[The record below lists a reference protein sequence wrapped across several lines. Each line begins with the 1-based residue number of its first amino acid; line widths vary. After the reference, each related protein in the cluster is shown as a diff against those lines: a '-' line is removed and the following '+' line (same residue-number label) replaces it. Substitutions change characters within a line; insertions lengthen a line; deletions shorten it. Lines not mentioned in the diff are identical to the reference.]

1 MPSAIDAVYPPEVWA
16 RESLMVLQ
24 NHNVMAPLVHRNF
37 DQEVAQFGDMVRT
50 RRPEVF
56 AVADLANDVV
66 GGLVEGTN
74 ATTPISGSMTVNAA
88 TATNVSITLDKH
100 KHVAFGITSKDQ
112 ATSIK
117 NLVEEFMEPA
127 MIPLAQEVDSDLLK
141 ALTGWQTANSSKS
154 NYYVPSEVDINSNFD
169 AAGLAGVQKQL
180 LDQKVPFAPISGQS
194 RVSMV
199 LNTDHHSEIIR
210 DQSVI
215 GADTSG
221 LNPPPIR
228 TGFVATLFGMN
239 VYIDQLLSDAATYG
253 NSTGGTAKAQS
264 VAFHKNAVA
273 LVTRPLESVG
283 GDYGVRSATMTKD
296 GIGLR
301 VMMSYEHRYA
311 QHLVSC
317 DLLYGVGMLDNGLAT
332 RIVDTATST

>member
-1 MPSAIDAVYPPEVWA
+1 MASIDSVYPPEIWA

-37 DQEVAQFGDMVRT
+37 ESEVAQYGDVVRT
-50 RRPEVF
+50 RRPDVF
-56 AVADLANDVV
+56 TAADLVNGVV
-66 GGLVEGTN
+66 NVQADHDSGTTSN
-74 ATTPISGSMTVNAA
+74 TVPSGAMTVNSAQA
-88 TATNVSITLDKH
+88 TGVSITLDKH
-100 KHVAFGITSKDQ
+100 KHVAFGITSRDQ

-127 MIPLAQEVDSDLLK
+127 MIPLAEAVDLDILS
-141 ALTGWQTANSSKS
+141 AMTSSTLGLS
-154 NYYVPSEVDINSNFD
+154 GGSVQGAAASVNVGSGFD
-169 AAGLAGVQKQL
+169 TAGLASVQKSL
-180 LDQKVPFAPISGQS
+180 LDAKVPFAPVSGQS

-199 LNTDHHSEIIR
+199 LNTQHHSEIIT
-210 DQSVI
+210 QGAVI

-239 VYIDQLLSDAATYG
+239 VYIDQQVPKDGQTD
-253 NSTGGTAKAQS
+253 QS
-264 VAFHKNAVA
+264 IAFHKNACA
-273 LVTRPLESVG
+273 LVTRPLEGVG

-296 GIGLR
+296 GVGLR

-311 QHLVSC
+311 QWLVSL
-317 DLLYGVGMLDNGLAT
+317 DILYGVAMLDARLGCT
-332 RIVDTATST
+332 IKG

>member
-1 MPSAIDAVYPPEVWA
+1 MASIDSVYPPEIWA

-37 DQEVAQFGDMVRT
+37 ESEVAQYGDVVRT
-50 RRPEVF
+50 RRPDVF
-56 AVADLANDVV
+56 TAADLVNGVV
-66 GGLVEGTN
+66 NLQADHDSTS
-74 ATTPISGSMTVNAA
+74 TPPSNTVPSGAMTVNSAQA
-88 TATNVSITLDKH
+88 TGVSITLNKH
-100 KHVAFGITSKDQ
+100 KHVAFGITSRDQ

-127 MIPLAQEVDSDLLK
+127 MIPLAEAVDLDILSAMTDGTNGLSGTGVQGK
-141 ALTGWQTANSSKS
+141 ALSVDVSSG
-154 NYYVPSEVDINSNFD
+154 FD
-169 AAGLAGVQKQL
+169 TAGLAGVQKSL
-180 LDQKVPFAPISGQS
+180 LDAKVPFAPVSGQS

-199 LNTDHHSEIIR
+199 LNTQHHSEIIT
-210 DQSVI
+210 QGAVI

-239 VYIDQLLSDAATYG
+239 VYIDQQVPKDGQTD
-253 NSTGGTAKAQS
+253 QS
-264 VAFHKNAVA
+264 IAFHKNACA
-273 LVTRPLESVG
+273 LVTRPLEGVG

-296 GIGLR
+296 GVGLR

-311 QHLVSC
+311 QWLVSL
-317 DLLYGVGMLDNGLAT
+317 DILYGVAMLDARLGCMIT
-332 RIVDTATST
+332 G

>member
-1 MPSAIDAVYPPEVWA
+1 
-16 RESLMVLQ
+16 MVLQ

-37 DQEVAQFGDMVRT
+37 ESEVAQYGDVVRT
-50 RRPEVF
+50 RRPDVF
-56 AVADLANDVV
+56 TAADLVNGVV
-66 GGLVEGTN
+66 NVQADYDGTN
-74 ATTPISGSMTVNAA
+74 TVNTVPSGAMTVNSA
-88 TATNVSITLDKH
+88 TATGVSITLNKH
-100 KHVAFGITSKDQ
+100 KHVAFGITSRDQ

-127 MIPLAQEVDSDLLK
+127 MIPLAEAVDADI
-141 ALTGWQTANSSKS
+141 LTAMTDGTTGLSGSVDVSSG
-154 NYYVPSEVDINSNFD
+154 FTT
-169 AAGLAGVQKQL
+169 AGLADVQKTL
-180 LDQKVPFAPISGQS
+180 LDAKVPFAPVSGQS

-199 LNTDHHSEIIR
+199 LNTQHHSEIIT
-210 DQSVI
+210 QGAVI

-239 VYIDQLLSDAATYG
+239 VYIDQQVPDA
-253 NSTGGTAKAQS
+253 TGPVDQS
-264 VAFHKNAVA
+264 IAFHKNACA
-273 LVTRPLESVG
+273 LVTRPLEGVG

-311 QHLVSC
+311 QWLVSL
-317 DLLYGVGMLDNGLAT
+317 DLLYGVAMLDARLGCT
-332 RIVDTATST
+332 ITG